1 MWDVDKT
8 VIVKEFS
15 GIEGIPRGLGVI
27 RNEKYYFLAAFIPR
41 ERKVITCTEDGKV
54 NLYNW
59 KDAEIVKTVHF
70 SSCILL

>member
-27 RNEKYYFLAAFIPR
+27 RNE
-41 ERKVITCTEDGKV
+41 E
-54 NLYNW
+54 
-59 KDAEIVKTVHF
+59 
-70 SSCILL
+70 